1 MAGAVALTGLLKG
14 LLFQVTATD
23 PETYAA
29 VSALL
34 LFAALAACWAPAR
47 RAVRINPQ
55 QALRC
60 E

>member
-1 MAGAVALTGLLKG
+1 MALTGLLKG
-14 LLFQVTATD
+14 LLFQVTTTD

-34 LFAALAACWAPAR
+34 LIAALAACWAPAR
-47 RAVRINPQ
+47 RAARINPQ
-55 QALRC
+55 EALRC